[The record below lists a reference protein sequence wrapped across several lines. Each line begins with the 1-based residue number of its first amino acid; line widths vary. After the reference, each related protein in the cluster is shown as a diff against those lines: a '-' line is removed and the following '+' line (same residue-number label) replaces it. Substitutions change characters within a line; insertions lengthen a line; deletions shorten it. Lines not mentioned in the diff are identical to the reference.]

1 MKKILSIVLIFVIV
15 GLSITGCKN
24 DSNDKDKLT
33 VTIWDQGQEAG
44 LKQILNEFSKE
55 TGIETELQVIT
66 WDSYWTLL
74 EAGASGGDMPDVF
87 WMHSNQ
93 ATKYMKNGILMD
105 LSPMINN
112 SIILNMHK
120 FKKDILDMYTYDGK
134 VYAIPKDIDTIAL
147 WYNKTM
153 FDEAGIPYPDET
165 WTWETFYD
173 SAKKLTKED
182 GSQYGLAMNTT
193 NNQDGYYNI
202 IYSMGGS
209 VISDDKTKSELDN
222 PKTIEAMNFVDKMIK
237 TVMPPVN
244 VMAETGTDV
253 LLSSGKIAM
262 LTQGSWMVAPFKQNE
277 YILQNCDVA
286 IIPKNTDG
294 KRVSL
299 YNGLGWAVSAN
310 TKNPEGALKLV
321 EWLGSESMQRK
332 QADLGITMSAYEGVS
347 ENWINSAPFNL
358 KAYLDVLDE
367 SKAELV
373 IRPYSKDTLAWENML
388 QQQLKESWTG
398 NISMEENCKLIA
410 EKMNEMLKNEQ

>member
-1 MKKILSIVLIFVIV
+1 MKKILSIIFICVVTI
-15 GLSITGCKN
+15 LSITGCK
-24 DSNDKDKLT
+24 SNTSSNKLT

-44 LKQILNEFSKE
+44 LREILNEFTKE

-93 ATKYMKNGILMD
+93 ATKYMKNDILLD
-105 LSPMINN
+105 LTSMINE
-112 SIILNMHK
+112 SSILNVDK
-120 FKKDILDMYTYDGK
+120 FKEDILDMYTYEGK
-134 VYAIPKDIDTIAL
+134 IYAIPKDIDTIAL

-153 FDEAGIPYPDET
+153 FDEANIPYPDET

-173 SAKKLTKED
+173 VAKKLTKED

-209 VISDDKTKSELDN
+209 VISDDKTKSEFN
-222 PKTIEAMNFVDKMIK
+222 SENTVKAMNFVGEMIK

-244 VMAETGTDV
+244 VMAETGTDT

-277 YILQNCDVA
+277 YIVQNCDVA
-286 IIPKNTDG
+286 IIPKNNDG

-299 YNGLGWAVSAN
+299 YNGLGWSVSAN

-321 EWLGSESMQRK
+321 EWLGSENMQRK
-332 QADLGITMSAYEGVS
+332 QADLGVTMSAYEGVS
-347 ENWINSAPFNL
+347 DNWVNSAPFNL
-358 KAYLDVLDE
+358 QAYLDVLDE
-367 SKAELV
+367 DKAELV
-373 IRPYSKDTLAWENML
+373 IRPYSKDTLVWENML
-388 QQQLKESWTG
+388 QQQLKESWSG
-398 NISMEENCKLIA
+398 NITMEENCNLIA

>member
-112 SIILNMHK
+112 SSILNMHK

-222 PKTIEAMNFVDKMIK
+222 PKTIESMNFVDKMIK